1 MTAPI
6 TPLHIAL
13 AHHLIDAASA
23 AGEPLPTLDQAL
35 SLLDD
40 CATLTLMRDVLSRLG
55 RTAPKS
61 VQQWL
66 SEQVGVSLAG
76 ETHETANETAA
87 EPYPTLLSRG
97 ADNCEDLLS
106 PVDPLDETAESFFH
120 YANPSLSS

>member
-13 AHHLIDAASA
+13 AHHLIDEAST
-23 AGEPLPTLDQAL
+23 AGAPLPALDEAL
-35 SLLDD
+35 SLLENN
-40 CATLTLMRDVLSRLG
+40 TTVPLMRSVLARLG

-76 ETHETANETAA
+76 ETHETANETATQ
-87 EPYPTLLSRG
+87 PYPALLSRG

-106 PVDPLDETAESFFH
+106 PVDPLDETAESFFR

>member
-13 AHHLIDAASA
+13 AHHLIDEASA
-23 AGEPLPTLDQAL
+23 AGAPLPTLDEAL
-35 SLLDD
+35 SLLENS
-40 CATLTLMRDVLSRLG
+40 TTVPLMRSVLARLS

-66 SEQVGVSLAG
+66 SSELGVSLPA
-76 ETHETANETAA
+76 ETHETANETATQ
-87 EPYPTLLSRG
+87 PYPTLLSRG
-97 ADNCEDLLS
+97 ADNCEDLLF